1 MNSHPDTRRLRHLR
15 GEIDF
20 QRDQLLK
27 KLHAADD
34 HAALGDIFRALHSML
49 YPKPVTTKGNPATPG
64 RGWRILR
71 ETDGSSTTCRREEVS
86 SC

>member
-49 YPKPVTTKGNPATPG
+49 YPKPVTTKGRMRASLAVGQDNNDV
-64 RGWRILR
+64 R
-71 ETDGSSTTCRREEVS
+71 
-86 SC
+86 